1 MSLCKDYKQIL
12 RRQYSFV
19 HITTPQV
26 ALGQALHTHCGFRVP
41 GNGPSPLSH
50 KQPYLSVCLLVRN
63 FHIFRPLSCAP
74 EGVVIIQKN
83 NNNNSCTSIVLLYL
97 LCRWGSWGQRG
108 LISLLSNKEEG
119 EASPEP
125 MSFESQMALSLTSCL
140 VVSFQINKLEFILTP
155 SLLFFHPDQ
164 LPAWHFFLQ
173 YISWRHGFALPTQPP
188 H

>member
-1 MSLCKDYKQIL
+1 MLHEKYRWRAVGAQSWAGLLPAGRDQEGWQDDIQFPVNPLKWHMSLCKDYKQIL

-26 ALGQALHTHCGFRVP
+26 ALGQDLHTLCGFRVP

-63 FHIFRPLSCAP
+63 FHICRPLSCAP
-74 EGVVIIQKN
+74 EGVVIIQKI

-125 MSFESQMALSLTSCL
+125 VFWVSDGSLFDKLFSC
-140 VVSFQINKLEFILTP
+140 
-155 SLLFFHPDQ
+155 
-164 LPAWHFFLQ
+164 
-173 YISWRHGFALPTQPP
+173 
-188 H
+188 